1 FTVFAPT
8 DAAFADLAMA
18 LGTDV
23 PGLLALSNLADILT
37 YHVLGSIVPASA
49 VTNGAIVQPL
59 SMTNTLKLT
68 VTADADVFVNQAP
81 VSGFDIMADNG
92 VVHVLDQVVLPS
104 ETVVD
109 IAIDN
114 GFTSLTAAVV
124 TAELLP
130 ALTDPLATFTVFAP
144 NDAAFDQLASDLG
157 TDVAGLLALPN
168 LADILTYHVVGETL
182 IAADLADGPLTALN
196 GSDLEVTTMG
206 GVQIN
211 GTAVLLADLMADN
224 GVVHVV
230 EDVLI
235 ETITSVESF
244 EELNI
249 SIYPNPSTDYI
260 NVVNDEKFNSL
271 SILDLRG
278 NVVRTIRL
286 REGQNVINTSG
297 IASGSYLLLFNGK
310 QYQAV
315 RDMQIISAY

>member
-1 FTVFAPT
+1 
-8 DAAFADLAMA
+8 
-18 LGTDV
+18 
-23 PGLLALSNLADILT
+23 
-37 YHVLGSIVPASA
+37 
-49 VTNGAIVQPL
+49 
-59 SMTNTLKLT
+59 
-68 VTADADVFVNQAP
+68 
-81 VSGFDIMADNG
+81 
-92 VVHVLDQVVLPS
+92 PS

-168 LADILTYHVVGETL
+168 LADILTYHVIGETL